1 MSRTTSQVLG
11 SCRLQ
16 VVASDVLTDFLMLQ
30 VWVGIEYPA
39 AAGADLSSQTS
50 NLKVREQRHRKTAR
64 QKGLDSQPS
73 LPSLVVAD
81 VAVLPD

>member
-1 MSRTTSQVLG
+1 M
-11 SCRLQ
+11 
-16 VVASDVLTDFLMLQ
+16 Q

-39 AAGADLSSQTS
+39 AASSDLGSQTS
-50 NLKVREQRHRKTAR
+50 NLKFREQRHRKTAR
-64 QKGLDSQPS
+64 QKGIDSQPS